1 MILLRAVACQHHVLC
16 LWVSAAASSAAD
28 LSGPQFP
35 FFFRVPGSCN
45 RPGCKKNLSH
55 RAWDTNRAVILGGST
70 ASNPGVYSG
79 SKVVT
84 VVAVK
89 EAQKER
95 RAFRVAGIE
104 LIGLMQ
110 ALIQCHLPE
119 MKEFRNFKFLRCAA
133 QTVCSQAQSRRTPPS
148 DKGGNGQQTCSA
160 RAGYR
165 LAADAGK

>member
-1 MILLRAVACQHHVLC
+1 MLRICLALRFFSSSGYPAVAIGLD
-16 LWVSAAASSAAD
+16 A
-28 LSGPQFP
+28 
-35 FFFRVPGSCN
+35 
-45 RPGCKKNLSH
+45 KKIFH
-55 RAWDTNRAVILGGST
+55 TDTNRAVILGGST
-70 ASNPGVYSG
+70 ANNPGVYGG
-79 SKVVT
+79 SAVVT
-84 VVAVK
+84 AVAVK
-89 EAQKER
+89 EARKER

-119 MKEFRNFKFLRCAA
+119 MKEFRNSKFLRCAA

-148 DKGGNGQQTCSA
+148 DKGGNGQHTCSTSTAA